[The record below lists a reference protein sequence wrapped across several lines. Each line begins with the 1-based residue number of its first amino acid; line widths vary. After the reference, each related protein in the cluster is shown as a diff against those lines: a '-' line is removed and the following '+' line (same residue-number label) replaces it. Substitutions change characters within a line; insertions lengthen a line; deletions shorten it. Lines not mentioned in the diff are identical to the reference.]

1 MKKLF
6 IVLLLASF
14 FIACNNEAENKTD
27 NQKVGSSEAAEAAD
41 TSNAIDKAQE
51 KANEIVDTLQSKG
64 SKIGDTRQKKVIEP
78 VKKDVKKAGDKLK
91 EKVNEIEEKI
101 KQ

>member
-27 NQKVGSSEAAEAAD
+27 NQKVESSEAAD
-41 TSNAIDKAQE
+41 
-51 KANEIVDTLQSKG
+51 EIVDTLQSKG
-64 SKIGDTRQKKVIEP
+64 NKIGDTLQKKVIEP
-78 VKKDVKKAGDKLK
+78 VKKDVKKAGEKLK